1 MGQGEEVIFD
11 LLMTTLTGGATGLIG
26 SVIGKAFS
34 FLDFWVEEKKA
45 DKEHNRTVALLELQN
60 KLGAEEN
67 ERELQIVQEKAA
79 GDARTA
85 SYRHDIQ
92 MGDGSSMWVVNT
104 LRLVR
109 PVLTLALIIVTL
121 VLYLK
126 ANASGRDMIEASVI
140 YLTSSATLWWFG
152 DRAMRKKS

>member
-1 MGQGEEVIFD
+1 MLD

-34 FLDFWVEEKKA
+34 FVDFWVEEKRE
-45 DKEHNRTVALLELQN
+45 DKKHARTISLLELQN
-60 KLGAEEN
+60 RLGAEEN
-67 ERELQIVQEKAA
+67 ERELQIVEAKAS

-85 SYRHDIQ
+85 SYQHDIS
-92 MGDGSSMWVVNT
+92 MGDGSVWVVNV

-109 PVLTLALIIVTL
+109 PVLTLALICVTL

-152 DRAMRKKS
+152 DRAMRKK